1 MLKSVPSQ
9 FFYSASDQDNQ
20 TIGTM
25 LYFCPG
31 DKFLQY
37 MHEFPQFQVSIRERA
52 TLRRAFWRKIELE
65 FESQLALEFEAAGI
79 IDADDETD
87 EWMLDPLH
95 KVDYRAWMRGEVPL
109 EREEEDIDFNEVR
122 KICVENTIRTILDD
136 LKFNPIKP

>member
-1 MLKSVPSQ
+1 M
-9 FFYSASDQDNQ
+9 
-20 TIGTM
+20 
-25 LYFCPG
+25 
-31 DKFLQY
+31 
-37 MHEFPQFQVSIRERA
+37 SIRERA

-79 IDADDETD
+79 INPDDETD

-95 KVDYRAWMRGEVPL
+95 NVDYRAWMRGDVPL
-109 EREEEDIDFNEVR
+109 EREEDGIDFNEVR